1 MKVTIKASA
10 FRKDDTVRKAISA
23 FLDSCK
29 SDQFISFEIKKTKA
43 VTLAQYGYLYGV
55 VYPCIAAF
63 YQSHNG
69 SPISIDDI
77 DTEMKEMFWST
88 PVQSLS
94 TQIVKYRANT
104 KTKMNR
110 DELGTYIDKV
120 ISWATDN
127 LGCEIPAPAKD
138 EEDQAFFEQL
148 DY

>member
-1 MKVTIKASA
+1 MKATIKASA

-23 FLDSCK
+23 FLDGCK
-29 SDQFISFEIKKTKA
+29 PDQFISFEIKKTKA

-63 YQSHNG
+63 YQSVNG

-77 DTEMKEMFWST
+77 DNEMKEMFWNT
-88 PVQSLS
+88 AVAGLNGR
-94 TQIVKYRANT
+94 VKYRANT

-127 LGCEIPAPAKD
+127 LGCEIPPPAKD
-138 EEDQAFFEQL
+138 EENQAFFEQL

>member
-10 FRKDDTVRKAISA
+10 FKNDQTVRKVIAA
-23 FLDSCK
+23 FLDGCK
-29 SDQFISFEIKKTKA
+29 PEQFISFEIKKTKA

-63 YQSHNG
+63 YQSVNG
-69 SPISIDDI
+69 SPISIGDI
-77 DTEMKEMFWST
+77 DNEMKEMFWNT
-88 PVQSLS
+88 PVQG
-94 TQIVKYRANT
+94 INGKVVKYRANT

-110 DELGTYIDKV
+110 DELGSYIDKV

-127 LGCEIPAPAKD
+127 LGCEIPPPAKD
-138 EEDQAFFEQL
+138 EGDQAFFEQI

>member
-1 MKVTIKASA
+1 MKATIKAKA
-10 FRKDDTVRKAISA
+10 FRKDETVRKAIAA
-23 FLDSCK
+23 FLDGCK
-29 SDQFISFEIKKTKA
+29 DDQFISFEIKKTKA

-63 YQSHNG
+63 YQSVNG

-77 DTEMKEMFWST
+77 DTEMKEMFWN
-88 PVQSLS
+88 VAVKG
-94 TQIVKYRANT
+94 INGKAVKYRANT

-110 DELGTYIDKV
+110 DELGVFIDKV

-127 LGCEIPAPAKD
+127 LGCEIPPPAKD